1 MCYMPIKYDIEIPE
15 RVIKALGLR
24 ESEVSETLKKELSVY
39 FFEKKL
45 LSFGQARQFSGLSV
59 WDFLEFLRE
68 RKIPLHYDLAEYEE
82 DLETIRELS

>member
-1 MCYMPIKYDIEIPE
+1 M
-15 RVIKALGLR
+15 
-24 ESEVSETLKKELSVY
+24 